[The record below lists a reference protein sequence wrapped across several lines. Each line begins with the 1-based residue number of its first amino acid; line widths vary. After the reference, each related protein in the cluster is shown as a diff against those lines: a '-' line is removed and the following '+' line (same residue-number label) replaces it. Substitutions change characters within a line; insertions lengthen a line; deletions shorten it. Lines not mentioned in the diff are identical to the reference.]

1 MYSYG
6 MSDEDRARLAEEER
20 ARKQRVKRKVV
31 GGIVLIAIL
40 ITSLVLG
47 VMCIEKIP
55 RGHVGSIYSIRGGTS
70 DEVLTEGWHLVAPTK
85 KVTEYSVATE
95 QLLLTQDER
104 KGSETDESFNA
115 TCRDGVLNVDLEM
128 SYHFEADDIPTIA
141 KKYRG
146 MSGDDIVANII
157 KSKVKTYVNEVT
169 SEYTILE
176 AYMDKKSELNQ
187 ELTVHLKEA
196 LAPYGIIV
204 ESATIPRAEPDAAI
218 KSAITER
225 SKKAQEVEAAKQE
238 QEKQKI
244 LAETKVIEAK
254 GNADAAIAK
263 AEGEAEANRLITES
277 LTPELL
283 KKMEMEARQEHGWIT
298 IQGAGNTIVDAKN

>member
-1 MYSYG
+1 MTKKK
-6 MSDEDRARLAEEER
+6 L
-20 ARKQRVKRKVV
+20 
-31 GGIVLIAIL
+31 GGLVIIVAVLIVSLIL
-40 ITSLVLG
+40 A

-55 RGHVGSIYSIRGGTS
+55 RGHVGSIYSIKGGTS
-70 DEVLTEGWHLVAPTK
+70 DEVLTEGWHLVSPMK

-104 KGSETDESFNA
+104 KGSDTDESFNA
-115 TCRDGVLNVDLEM
+115 TCKDGVLNVDLEM
-128 SYHFEADDIPTIA
+128 SYHFEADTIPTIA

-146 MSGDDIVANII
+146 MSGDEIVDSII

-176 AYMDKKSELNQ
+176 AYMDKKTELNQ
-187 ELTVHLKEA
+187 EVTVHLRSA
-196 LAPYGIIV
+196 LEPYGIVV
-204 ESATIPRAEPDAAI
+204 ESATIPRAEPDDAI

-244 LAETKVIEAK
+244 LAETKIIEAQ
-254 GNADAAIAK
+254 GEADAAIAA
-263 AEGEAEANRLITES
+263 AEGEAKANKLITES

-283 KKMEMEARQEHGWIT
+283 KKMELEARMEHGWVT
-298 IQGAGNTIVDAKN
+298 IQGADAVIVDDK

>member
-1 MYSYG
+1 MTKKK
-6 MSDEDRARLAEEER
+6 L
-20 ARKQRVKRKVV
+20 
-31 GGIVLIAIL
+31 GGLVIIVAVLIVALIL
-40 ITSLVLG
+40 A

-55 RGHVGSIYSIRGGTS
+55 RGHVGSIYSIKGGTS
-70 DEVLTEGWHLVAPTK
+70 DEVLTEGWHLVSPMNN
-85 KVTEYSVATE
+85 VTEYSVATE

-104 KGSETDESFNA
+104 KGSDTDESFNA
-115 TCRDGVLNVDLEM
+115 TCKDGVLNVDLEM
-128 SYHFEADDIPTIA
+128 SYHFEADTIPTIA

-146 MSGDDIVANII
+146 MSGDEIVDSII

-176 AYMDKKSELNQ
+176 AYMDKKTELNQ
-187 ELTVHLKEA
+187 EVTVHLRSA
-196 LAPYGIIV
+196 LEPYGIVV
-204 ESATIPRAEPDAAI
+204 ESATIPRAEPDDAI

-244 LAETKVIEAK
+244 LAETKIIEAQ
-254 GNADAAIAK
+254 GEADAAIAA
-263 AEGEAEANRLITES
+263 AEGEAKANKLITES

-283 KKMEMEARQEHGWIT
+283 KKMELEARMEHGWVT
-298 IQGAGNTIVDAKN
+298 IQGADAVIVDDK

>member
-1 MYSYG
+1 MNSKG
-6 MSDEDRARLAEEER
+6 KGL
-20 ARKQRVKRKVV
+20 
-31 GGIVLIAIL
+31 GLIVLVL
-40 ITSLVLG
+40 IVALILG

-70 DEVLTEGWHLVAPTK
+70 DDVLAEGWHFVAPTK
-85 KVTEYSVATE
+85 KVTEYSIATE

-104 KGSETDESFNA
+104 DGSKNDESFNA
-115 TCRDGVLNVDLEM
+115 TCKDGVLNVDLEM
-128 SYHFEADDIPTIA
+128 SYHFEAEDIPTIA
-141 KKYRG
+141 RKYRG
-146 MSGDDIVANII
+146 LSGLEIVDSII

-187 ELTVHLKEA
+187 ELTVHLKQA
-196 LAPYGIIV
+196 LAPYGIVV
-204 ESATIPRAEPDAAI
+204 ESATIPRAEPDDAI

-244 LAETKVIEAK
+244 LAETKIIEAQ
-254 GNADAAIAK
+254 GEADAAIAR
-263 AEGEAEANRLITES
+263 AEGEAEANRLISES

-283 KKMEMEARQEHGWIT
+283 EQMEMEARLEHGWVT
-298 IQGAGNTIVDAKN
+298 IQGAGTIVSTK

>member
-1 MYSYG
+1 MTKKKLG
-6 MSDEDRARLAEEER
+6 GLAI
-20 ARKQRVKRKVV
+20 
-31 GGIVLIAIL
+31 IVAALIVALIL
-40 ITSLVLG
+40 A

-55 RGHVGSIYSIRGGTS
+55 RGHVGSIYSIKGGTS
-70 DEVLTEGWHLVAPTK
+70 DEVLTEGWHLVSPMK

-104 KGSETDESFNA
+104 KGSDTDESFNA
-115 TCRDGVLNVDLEM
+115 TCKDGVLNVDLEM
-128 SYHFEADDIPTIA
+128 SYHFEADTIPTIA

-146 MSGDDIVANII
+146 MSGDEIVDSII

-176 AYMDKKSELNQ
+176 AYMDKKTELNQ
-187 ELTVHLKEA
+187 EVTVHLRSA
-196 LAPYGIIV
+196 LEPYGIVV
-204 ESATIPRAEPDAAI
+204 ESATIPRAEPDDAI

-244 LAETKVIEAK
+244 LAETKIIEAQ
-254 GNADAAIAK
+254 GEADAAIAA
-263 AEGEAEANRLITES
+263 AEGEAKANKLITES

-283 KKMEMEARQEHGWIT
+283 KKMELEARMEHGWVT
-298 IQGAGNTIVDAKN
+298 IQGADAVIVDDK

>member
-1 MYSYG
+1 MYGYG
-6 MSDEDRARLAEEER
+6 MSDEDRARLEAEER

-31 GGIVLIAIL
+31 GGMVLIAIL
-40 ITSLVLG
+40 IVSLVLG

-70 DEVLTEGWHLVAPTK
+70 DEILTEGWHLVAPTK

-95 QLLLTQDER
+95 QLVLTLDER
-104 KGSETDESFNA
+104 EGSETDESFNA
-115 TCRDGVLNVDLEM
+115 TCKDGVLNVDLEM
-128 SYHFEADDIPTIA
+128 SYHFEAEDIPTIA

-146 MSGDDIVANII
+146 KSGDDIIKTIV
-157 KSKVKTYVNEVT
+157 KSKVRTYVNEVT

-176 AYMDKKSELNQ
+176 AYMDKKSELNK
-187 ELTVHLKEA
+187 ELTEHLKEA
-196 LAPYGIIV
+196 LAPYGIVV

-244 LAETKVIEAK
+244 LAETKIIEAQ
-254 GNADAAIAK
+254 GEADAAIA
-263 AEGEAEANRLITES
+263 AAQGEAEANRLITES

-283 KKMEMEARQEHGWIT
+283 EKMEMEARFEHGWVT
-298 IQGAGNTIVDAKN
+298 IQGAANTIVDATK